1 MKKIKLFLACTLI
14 AAALPTLGAEDA
26 SIVNEKKNHVLAMTF
41 HMFAGA
47 QLLACYQKLPSLHA
61 NIEEIW
67 RAEPKAIVPSG
78 LRRDSFLACALKVEL
93 MSAQQCGQLIDFFQ
107 SLKGKKGEVSRV
119 ESDAY
124 VELTRKFVADFKS
137 AGVKEEACVAPKK

>member
-14 AAALPTLGAEDA
+14 AAALPTLSAEDA
-26 SIVNEKKNHVLAMTF
+26 STINSEKYAMGMALE
-41 HMFAGA
+41 MFSPA
-47 QLLACYQKLPSLHA
+47 QLLVCYQKLPSLHA

-78 LRRDSFLACALKVEL
+78 LRRDSFLACASKVEL

-124 VELTRKFVADFKS
+124 IELTRKFVAAGKS
-137 AGVKEEACVAPKK
+137 AAIKEEACVLPRM